1 MARRDPALNSRKHRD
16 HNRALLA
23 GAAVAVRALRW
34 PDRLRRATAAAQRA
48 ENLRYLVVGHI
59 VSRSDGLAQGW
70 SIAQINDL
78 SNTQPECWEC
88 SITSGG
94 VESVRVRQGAL
105 GRSAKVV
112 PAAPEAGNW

>member
-16 HNRALLA
+16 HNRRYWQ
-23 GAAVAVRALRW
+23 AVQAPCARCGRKIDYYGPEFLGNGLR
-34 PDRLRRATAAAQRA
+34 
-48 ENLRYLVVGHI
+48 NLRYLVVGHI
-59 VSRSDGLAQGW
+59 VSRTEALAQGW

-94 VESVRVRQGAL
+94 NARA
-105 GRSAKVV
+105 GRSTSMRR
-112 PAAPEAGNW
+112 PLFGAPEASHI